1 MFQVKV
7 RPEIEQML
15 LPADQ
20 NDAVGDGNAVW
31 TPDGQYVIY
40 SALGSGIWSVRSD
53 GAGQPQP
60 LSATNSIQLP
70 TAVSRDG
77 GDSRTSSPTR
87 THRSGPCR
95 SI

>member
-40 SALGSGIWSVRSD
+40 
-53 GAGQPQP
+53 
-60 LSATNSIQLP
+60 
-70 TAVSRDG
+70 
-77 GDSRTSSPTR
+77 
-87 THRSGPCR
+87 
-95 SI
+95 